1 MSRAGAMFADL
12 RQLQELFGPD
22 AGRLYHQAAG
32 ENAAARAKYDQA
44 MDTYFR
50 ANQAAAYDEHKKSE
64 AEWDHFYQIPSDGPP
79 GSTWGHFN

>member
-1 MSRAGAMFADL
+1 MFADL
-12 RQLQELFGPD
+12 RQLQELYGPD

-50 ANQAAAYDEHKKSE
+50 ANQAAAYGY
-64 AEWDHFYQIPSDGPP
+64 AARRPYWLRQGLPFPVLPSL
-79 GSTWGHFN
+79 

>member
-1 MSRAGAMFADL
+1 MFADL

-50 ANQAAAYDEHKKSE
+50 ANQAAAYGSRRH
-64 AEWDHFYQIPSDGPP
+64 AARRQCWLRQGLPSPALP
-79 GSTWGHFN
+79 SL